1 MPGSRPGMTKWGNVP
16 QQCLASSLAEFRA
29 APYAPRAQRTG
40 IAMTASFAFDPARLE
55 SADPPPVEVVNP
67 TGNPAVMLC
76 CDHASNAVPRHMRRL
91 GLPEAE
97 LARHI
102 GWDIGAADVTR
113 ALAGLFD
120 APAFLS
126 GYSRLIIDCNRPL
139 TSPTSIPLQSDGTA
153 VPANQALN
161 EAQRT
166 LRAAYFFAPYHQ
178 AIAHRL
184 DQVLGEGTIPF
195 FLSIHSF
202 TPVMNGFARPWQIGL
217 LFEHDTRLVAPLHRA
232 LLRRNPSLVI
242 GENEPYAIIGPSDYS
257 VPVHAQARGLPHIEI
272 ELRQDLIA
280 TAEDAGRWAT
290 LLHDALVEVMA
301 EPALRRL
308 APPR

>member
-1 MPGSRPGMTKWGNVP
+1 
-16 QQCLASSLAEFRA
+16 
-29 APYAPRAQRTG
+29 
-40 IAMTASFAFDPARLE
+40 MTAPFAFDPARLE

-67 TGNPAVMLC
+67 TGDPLVMLC
-76 CDHASNAVPRHMRRL
+76 CDHAANAVPGHMQRL
-91 GLPEAE
+91 GLPQAE
-97 LARHI
+97 LDRHI

-113 ALAGLFD
+113 ALAASFD

-139 TSPTSIPLQSDGTA
+139 PSPTSIPLTSDGTT
-153 VPANQALN
+153 VPANQALGD
-161 EAQRT
+161 EQRR

-184 DQVLGEGTIPF
+184 DRVLDQGVVPF

-202 TPVMNGFARPWQIGL
+202 TPVMNGRARPWQIGL

-232 LLRRNPSLVI
+232 LSRRDPTLTI

-280 TAEDAGRWAT
+280 TREGAQRWAA

-301 EPALRRL
+301 DQALRQIV
-308 APPR
+308 PPR